1 MKKRFDGRLG
11 LSVGFLDKSD
21 PLLEA
26 ALASAVYEEM
36 DYLPPNFEILSK
48 DYLFGMKN
56 EEKCYFLHFHAKEVA
71 WKDYLAIK
79 TIGKNHLFK
88 LVKNSKRFYYFHNLF
103 SMEKLI

>member
-26 ALASAVYEEM
+26 ALSRAVYEEM

-48 DYLFGMKN
+48 DYLFSTKS
-56 EEKCYFLHFHAKEVA
+56 EEKCYFC
-71 WKDYLAIK
+71 I
-79 TIGKNHLFK
+79 
-88 LVKNSKRFYYFHNLF
+88 
-103 SMEKLI
+103 SMLKKWHGRII